1 MVTKIRRRLVPLR
14 KAAVKHC
21 ATLLSDGWD
30 TVMRDHL
37 INFLFGTAS
46 CIFFEGTVE
55 LKSEEHESA
64 EFVAELMRQHIEAIG
79 KFTFVQVVTDT
90 CSVMKVCF
98 FLPLVC
104 TARLLY

>member
-1 MVTKIRRRLVPLR
+1 M
-14 KAAVKHC
+14 
-21 ATLLSDGWD
+21 
-30 TVMRDHL
+30 
-37 INFLFGTAS
+37 
-46 CIFFEGTVE
+46 E

-64 EFVAELMRQHIEAIG
+64 DFVAELMRQHIEAIG
-79 KFTFVQVVTDT
+79 KFTIVQIVTDT